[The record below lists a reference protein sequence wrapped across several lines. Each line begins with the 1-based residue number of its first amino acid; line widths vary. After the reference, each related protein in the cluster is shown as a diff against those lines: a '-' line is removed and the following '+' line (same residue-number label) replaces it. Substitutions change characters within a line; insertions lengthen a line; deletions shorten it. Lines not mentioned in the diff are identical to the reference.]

1 MAGSKRT
8 DSDRGPATKH
18 ATAPGIR
25 RIGFVG
31 FKDAVAL
38 DIVGPMEVFSLAS
51 EIEAGRGPRYRCL
64 LLGLNRRPFVTES
77 GLVMRPHLALAG
89 APPLDTLV
97 IPGGSGLRDPGTNE
111 RIVTWLRRSAA
122 QVRRVASVCTGVY
135 GLAPTGLLD
144 GRRVATHWRF
154 AEDVARRFPKL
165 AVDADAIFV
174 KDGPFYTSAGV
185 TAGLDLALALVEED
199 HGSRLAIRVAREIVV
214 HQKRAGGQQQYSE
227 PLRFQAEHQDRLGEL
242 AAWLSSNL
250 TNDLSVEALAQRA
263 CLSPRHFSRRFKEAF
278 LTTPADFVEKARLDE
293 ARRRLAGA
301 GRSLSQVADSV
312 GFASTDAFRR
322 AFTRRFGVTPGAY
335 RRNVR

>member
-1 MAGSKRT
+1 MAGSRRT
-8 DSDRGPATKH
+8 DPNRD
-18 ATAPGIR
+18 APSKGAPRAGLR

-51 EIEAGRGPRYRCL
+51 EIEPGREPRYRCL
-64 LLGLNRRPFVTES
+64 VLAPGRQPFVTES
-77 GLVMRPHLALAG
+77 GLVIRPHFALAD

-97 IPGGSGLRDPGTNE
+97 VCGGEGLRDPGTNA
-111 RIVTWLRRSAA
+111 RIVAWLRRTAA
-122 QVRRVASVCTGVY
+122 RTRRVASVCTGVY

-144 GRRVATHWRF
+144 GRRVTTHWRF
-154 AEDVARRFPKL
+154 AEDLARRFPTL
-165 AVDADAIFV
+165 TVDANAIFV

-185 TAGLDLALALVEED
+185 TAGIDLALALVEED
-199 HGSRLAIRVAREIVV
+199 YGGRLAIRVAREMVV
-214 HQKRAGGQQQYSE
+214 HQKRAGGQEQYSE
-227 PLRFQAEHQDRLGEL
+227 PLRFQAEHQDRLGEV

-250 TNDLSVEALAQRA
+250 TSDLSVETLAQRA
-263 CLSPRHFSRRFKEAF
+263 CLSPRHFSRRFKQAF
-278 LTTPADFVEKARLDE
+278 LTTPADFVERARLDQ
-293 ARRRLAGA
+293 ARRRLASA

-335 RRNVR
+335 RRSVR